1 MEVAKCP
8 TGKYFNPR
16 LNKCMKLVEPGQWWL
31 KK

>member
-1 MEVAKCP
+1 MEVTKCP

-16 LNKCMKLVEPGQWWL
+16 LSQCMKIVEPGQWWL